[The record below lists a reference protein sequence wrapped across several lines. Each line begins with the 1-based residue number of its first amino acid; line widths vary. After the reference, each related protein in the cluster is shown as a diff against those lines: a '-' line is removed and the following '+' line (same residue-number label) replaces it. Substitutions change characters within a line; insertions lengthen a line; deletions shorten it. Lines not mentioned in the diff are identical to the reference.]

1 MILRYN
7 RGMGMFTK
15 RKQRPQWRAWFAC
28 LAILLNALLPSLS
41 HAFAAQHAG
50 AAIEICSS
58 SGAVYT
64 QAGLAPSSGQDAP
77 QHIEHCLYCMHHAGS
92 LALPPSPAPLVAVLK
107 GHDPYPPLFYQAALP
122 QFAWAGARPR
132 GPPAAG

>member
-1 MILRYN
+1 
-7 RGMGMFTK
+7 MFTK
-15 RKQRPQWRAWFAC
+15 RKQRPHWRAWFAC

-41 HAFAAQHAG
+41 HAFATRPAG

-64 QAGLAPSSGQDAP
+64 QADLAPPSGQDAP
-77 QHIEHCLYCMHHAGS
+77 QHIEHCLYCMHHAGG
-92 LALPPSPAPLVAVLK
+92 LALPPAPPQLVAVLK
-107 GHDPYPPLFYQAALP
+107 GHEPYPPLYYQAP
-122 QFAWAGARPR
+122 QPLFSWTAGRPR

>member
-7 RGMGMFTK
+7 RGMGIFIK
-15 RKQRPQWRAWFAC
+15 RKHLHLWFAC
-28 LAILLNALLPSLS
+28 LALLLNALLPALS
-41 HAFAAQHAG
+41 HAFSSSQAG
-50 AAIEICSS
+50 AATEICSS

-64 QAGLAPSSGQDAP
+64 QADLAPWSGQDAP

-92 LALPPSPAPLVAVLK
+92 LALPPAPPPLVAVIK
-107 GHDPYPPLFYQAALP
+107 GHDRYPPLYYQAP
-122 QFAWAGARPR
+122 QPLFLWTAARPR